1 MNGSHV
7 KMRSCDFFQNF
18 YDWYFIGIVVDWHEY
33 FFVWGNGPR
42 ENTKYC
48 EIFFHHIL
56 VIAIRVHFWCL
67 LDEQTLNGHLHD
79 IFEFLFNTHQ
89 RFSTAIFFLLRR
101 QQFFF
106 IFYVCSA
113 NQSIFPSK
121 RGKYRFFYI
130 NLIYW
135 VINSSVIN
143 TSSAIS
149 FCIFPWKRTW
159 NTGCQKTHD
168 FAKKNS

>member
-1 MNGSHV
+1 MSKCEV
-7 KMRSCDFFQNF
+7 VISSKI

-106 IFYVCSA
+106 S
-113 NQSIFPSK
+113 
-121 RGKYRFFYI
+121 FFTFAQQI
-130 NLIYW
+130 NLYFQVNGASTGFFILIW
-135 VINSSVIN
+135 STESSIPQ
-143 TSSAIS
+143 SSIQS
-149 FCIFPWKRTW
+149 SLPFWTEVLVFGPFLWP
-159 NTGCQKTHD
+159 N
-168 FAKKNS
+168 